1 MSDLTKEQKELVKEA
16 IDLVN
21 QFPFEINQRTDKLP
35 EYLAK
40 MTLHPEILIQI
51 FADISF
57 KLYIIRHTKTEK
69 ETEKLSGFIMM
80 MYALKNLS
88 EKDHRR
94 NLGFTISMM
103 KMAFPLVGDDTVFED
118 LGSCLFTL
126 FKERRG
132 HIGIIF
138 DCAMRINNYCAGC
151 AIAAQQFIQVLVAH
165 EAKSIESKPSWEYIG
180 PIFKKCA
187 AQIKPSYSTQEI
199 GQIFNSYFYAEKG
212 KEDNSLEY
220 QLKKHGDWSEKKY
233 IEKLGRNEASTE
245 VAARMRKNY
254 FKNFLTWMDRKEKS
268 DRDLEGRIINFLEKS
283 FWHKKTPE
291 QLFAPVISR
300 LGKKDLAGPEAI
312 MNELQEFAKGLKID

>member
-151 AIAAQQFIQVLVAH
+151 AIAVQQFIQVLVAH
-165 EAKSIESKPSWEYIG
+165 EAKSIESQPSWEYIG

-187 AQIKPSYSTQEI
+187 AQIKPGCSTQEI
-199 GQIFNSYFYAEKG
+199 GQIFNSYFYGEKE
-212 KEDNSLEY
+212 EDKLEH
-220 QLKKHGDWSEKKY
+220 LLREHGDWKKKY

-300 LGKKDLAGPEAI
+300 LGKKDITGPEAI
-312 MNELQEFAKGLKID
+312 MNELREFAKGIKVD

>member
-21 QFPFEINQRTDKLP
+21 EFPFEINQRTDKIP

-40 MTLHPEILIQI
+40 ITLHPEILIQV

-69 ETEKLSGFIMM
+69 ETEKLSAFIMM

-151 AIAAQQFIQVLVAH
+151 TIAAQQFIQVLSAH
-165 EAKSIESKPSWEYIG
+165 DGRTIKNRGSWAYLEPVFQLCEKEIEKDFTPRQMGQLFNRHFYTKKGGELEQILKDHGCWTEPEVDGEYI
-180 PIFKKCA
+180 
-187 AQIKPSYSTQEI
+187 
-199 GQIFNSYFYAEKG
+199 
-212 KEDNSLEY
+212 EDEE
-220 QLKKHGDWSEKKY
+220 HM
-233 IEKLGRNEASTE
+233 A
-245 VAARMRKNY
+245 VRMRKKIY
-254 FKNFLTWMDRKEKS
+254 KNFTDWLARKRQYN
-268 DRDLEGRIINFLEKS
+268 RDLEGRIINFLEKS

-300 LGKKDLAGPEAI
+300 AEKKDLTGLETT